1 MKKIIA
7 IIASIAV
14 LFGFVACDNGSVPS
28 ASDEEYRTLG
38 AYLADFG
45 HQRVLDDIDTLFS
58 GGKVDGLEL
67 ADKRVEDG
75 SIRLSFRAE
84 NYDFDGHIDAADK
97 AFYPRLA
104 SGEFT
109 ITLEGRMDKD
119 SFLAEGYVFSSP
131 SGVSFSMADH
141 ADQRLKAFGSIT
153 AVLSDAGGSF
163 VSAADGSKSPLRI
176 SVSGETIDIDDSSVE
191 GAGRVKFGNLDSGT
205 VTVNSHAVDFTEL
218 MEEIKDLQEEFA
230 EAVKG

>member
-38 AYLADFG
+38 AYLAAFG

-131 SGVSFSMADH
+131 SGVSFSMADY

-163 VSAADGSKSPLRI
+163 VSAAGSKSPLRI

-205 VTVNSHAVDFTEL
+205 VTVNSRAVDFTEL
-218 MEEIKDLQEEFA
+218 TEEIKDLQEEFA